1 MHYYSAPV
9 GAAEYC
15 DERVSLY
22 VCLRSYYFSESTSPN
37 HFTKFSVHLP
47 MAVHG
52 GSYSGGGAM
61 LGTSGKF
68 RFCG

>member
-1 MHYYSAPV
+1 MS
-9 GAAEYC
+9 
-15 DERVSLY
+15 VSRRMY
-22 VCLRSYYFSESTSPN
+22 VCVHIIFQKSRVQN
-37 HFTKFSVHLP
+37 FTKFSVHLP